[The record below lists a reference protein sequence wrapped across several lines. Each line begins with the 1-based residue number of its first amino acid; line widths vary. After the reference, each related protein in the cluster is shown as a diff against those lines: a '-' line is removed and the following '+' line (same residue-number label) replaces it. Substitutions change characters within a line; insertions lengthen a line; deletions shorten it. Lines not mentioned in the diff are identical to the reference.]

1 MEVYMIGARV
11 KISLLE
17 TTGEIVEIQIREG
30 STRYKVMYVVNND
43 VSFCDFEE
51 WQLTPLNVNDYI
63 KVGFIKNT

>member
-17 TTGEIVEIQIREG
+17 ATGEIVEIQIRDG
-30 STRYKVMYVVNND
+30 STRYKVMYVVNRD

-51 WQLTPLNVNDYI
+51 WQLTPLDVNDYI
-63 KVGFIKNT
+63 KVGFK

>member
-1 MEVYMIGARV
+1 MEVYALGAHV

-17 TTGEIVEIQIREG
+17 ATGEIVEIQIRDG
-30 STRYKVMYVVNND
+30 STRYKVMYVVNSD

-63 KVGFIKNT
+63 KVGFK